1 MSLRLLGWA
10 VFVLASPSVASADGI
25 RGQGF
30 VFDFHAGAGALQDET
45 TTPAMMYGLGFG
57 YALDQ
62 AATIALGAELQG
74 LASWTRDVRRDRA
87 ALLATVTVWL
97 GEHASL
103 KLGVGAPVGP
113 AAIGDG
119 FAAFVRGGYEL
130 RRWSKTALVISLDV
144 TEDTTAGPQVSALI
158 GFDVFTHEQTMNVW
172 HPN

>member
-1 MSLRLLGWA
+1 MPLRLLWW
-10 VFVLASPSVASADGI
+10 VLIVLAPTSVASADGI

-30 VFDFHAGAGALQDET
+30 VFDFHAGAGALHDEAAA
-45 TTPAMMYGLGFG
+45 PAMMYGLGFG
-57 YALDQ
+57 FALDQ
-62 AATIALGAELQG
+62 AATIALGAELEG

-97 GEHASL
+97 GERASL

-119 FAAFVRGGYEL
+119 FAAFVRGSYEL
-130 RRWSKTALVISLDV
+130 RRWTRTALVISLDV
-144 TEDTTAGPQVSALI
+144 NEDTTAGPQVSALL
-158 GFDVFTHEQTMNVW
+158 GFEIFTHEKTMNLW